1 MDIQPTTSTETVTAD
16 RPWLLSLH
24 GSETNKTIT
33 LDLSKFSETVHWVE
47 GTAYQPMRRLK
58 SGLPLGKITA
68 SGLYAPY
75 AAATNEVQ
83 TVTITGTP
91 TGGTYTLT
99 WSGQTTAAIP
109 YNATAAQVR
118 TALEALSNLAPGDV
132 TVTGGPH
139 PGTAMTVTFGG
150 TLLGDNVAEM
160 TASGA
165 SLTGGS
171 SPAVAI
177 ATTTAGGAAGASDGT
192 QVFAGL
198 LFTETAFN
206 AASTKCGA
214 ALMVHGD
221 VRMSKLPLPFERPA
235 DSGRTDSINF
245 S

>member
-1 MDIQPTTSTETVTAD
+1 VDIQPTTTSETVTAD

-24 GSETNKTIT
+24 GSDTNKTIT
-33 LDLSKFSETVHWVE
+33 LDLTKFSENVHWVE

-58 SGLPLGKITA
+58 AGLPLGMITA

-83 TVTITGTP
+83 TVTITGSP
-91 TGGTYTLT
+91 TGGTFTLT
-99 WSGQTTAAIP
+99 WNSQTTAGIA
-109 YNATAAQVR
+109 YNATAATVQS
-118 TALEALSNLAPGDV
+118 ALEALSNIAPGDV
-132 TVTGGPH
+132 TVTGSAGGPY
-139 PGTAMTVTFGG
+139 TITFGG
-150 TLLGDNVAEM
+150 AYLGDDVAQM

-165 SLTGGS
+165 GLTGGS
-171 SPAVAI
+171 SPSVSV
-177 ATTTAGGAAGASDGT
+177 ATTTGGGSATATDGT

-206 AASTKCGA
+206 PGSTKCGA

-235 DSGRTDSINF
+235 ATGRTDSINF

>member
-1 MDIQPTTSTETVTAD
+1 VDIQPTTTSETVTAD

-24 GSETNKTIT
+24 GSDTNKTIT
-33 LDLSKFSETVHWVE
+33 LDLTKFSETLHWVE

-58 SGLPLGKITA
+58 SGLPLGRITA

-83 TVTITGTP
+83 TVTITGSP
-91 TGGTYTLT
+91 TGGTFTLT
-99 WSGQTTAAIP
+99 FNSQTTPAIA
-109 YNATAAQVR
+109 YNATAAQVQ
-118 TALEALSNLAPGDV
+118 TALEALSNIDPGDV
-132 TVTGGPH
+132 SVTAGPL
-139 PGTAMTVTFGG
+139 PGTAVTVTFGG
-150 TLLGDNVAEM
+150 QYLGDNVAQM
-160 TASGA
+160 SATG

-171 SPAVAI
+171 SPAVAV
-177 ATTTAGGAAGASDGT
+177 ATTTGGGSATATDGT

-206 AASTKCGA
+206 PGSTKCGA

-221 VRMSKLPLPFERPA
+221 VRMAKLPLPFERPT
-235 DSGRTDSINF
+235 DRTDSINF